1 MLPSASVSQTD
12 LEDIITRHLF
22 VSKSF
27 KGNLCEDTA
36 SASACQGY
44 SSLVAMAELLSCWL
58 ALTVESPH
66 EVMNKW
72 SSLCF
77 CHGITWVYQP
87 GMSRN
92 LFYKTT
98 LF

>member
-1 MLPSASVSQTD
+1 MLPSATVSQTY

-27 KGNLCEDTA
+27 KGNLCEEAA
-36 SASACQGY
+36 SVSACQGY
-44 SSLVAMAELLSCWL
+44 RSPVAMAVGLSRWL

-77 CHGITWVYQP
+77 CHGITWVYQA